1 MVKIFVFFGQLYYPL
16 GEQGF
21 EVTLFHILDKLHK
34 MFALSNFLIQ
44 KGNGSDI
51 SDQTC
56 YLVALGTNR
65 QASEVRFAKL
75 FRAEKVKSHIQFY
88 SLLASFPADAVH

>member
-1 MVKIFVFFGQLYYPL
+1 MNGDLRSPFSKILNKL
-16 GEQGF
+16 G
-21 EVTLFHILDKLHK
+21 KLLIIVCLVQ
-34 MFALSNFLIQ
+34 FPELIQ
-44 KGNGSDI
+44 KGNGSDNR
-51 SDQTC
+51 DQTC